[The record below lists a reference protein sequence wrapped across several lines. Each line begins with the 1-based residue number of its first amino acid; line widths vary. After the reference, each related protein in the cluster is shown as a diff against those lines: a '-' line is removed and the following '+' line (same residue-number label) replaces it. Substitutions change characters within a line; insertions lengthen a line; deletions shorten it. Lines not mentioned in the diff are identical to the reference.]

1 MSDGSRGFL
10 EKPSS
15 HSYLLPKREREEVGG
30 GQVTPQEGG
39 EGEQLQSDLTDLPVG
54 RPDLRAEEG
63 VLVGR
68 DLGGAQRGCK
78 GRNQCILK
86 NKIRIK
92 KRLKKREHVPNDTDS
107 IR

>member
-15 HSYLLPKREREEVGG
+15 HSYLSPEVEEVGG

-92 KRLKKREHVPNDTDS
+92 KRLKKKRKHVPNDTDS